1 VSALYP
7 APEPPRE
14 QVLVVD
20 DEPAITSLV
29 ARTLESYGY
38 DTAVAHTRLEA
49 HSAAAAHPFDLVLC
63 DVNLDRDSGLQLIGE
78 LLAEHPSTAGLMV
91 TGMDDPALARAA
103 LERGAY
109 GYVIKPFTTNEL
121 LINVANALRRRS
133 LELANRRYQELLER
147 RVEERTATL
156 RGALDQVKS
165 SEAALRRSQEETIR
179 RLGGAIELR
188 DLDTGRHVGRMSEL
202 CGRIGARLGLGPQRI
217 ALIRTASRL
226 HDVGKLGVED
236 AILRKPAALTAEERL
251 AMQQHAELG
260 RDILAGSPSEL
271 LELAAVIAWTHHER
285 WDGTGYP
292 RGLTGE
298 EIPLEGRIAAAA
310 DVYDALTS
318 DRPYRP
324 ALPQAAALELMASE
338 RGRHFDPT
346 VLDAL
351 VAVLA

>member
-1 VSALYP
+1 
-7 APEPPRE
+7 
-14 QVLVVD
+14 
-20 DEPAITSLV
+20 
-29 ARTLESYGY
+29 
-38 DTAVAHTRLEA
+38 
-49 HSAAAAHPFDLVLC
+49 
-63 DVNLDRDSGLQLIGE
+63 
-78 LLAEHPSTAGLMV
+78 MV

-156 RGALDQVKS
+156 RDALDQVKS